1 MVSLRPCRTI
11 HSPAFVRFDEI
22 LYLVEKTSDLTL
34 PAFGRCHIRVAKRD
48 FMKKWDLN
56 PVTIP

>member
-11 HSPAFVRFDEI
+11 HSPAFVRFGEI

-34 PAFGRCHIRVAKRD
+34 PAFGRCHIRVPKQS
-48 FMKKWDLN
+48 
-56 PVTIP
+56 